1 MNTKLN
7 YSLRELA
14 QLAGVSKSTASRVI
28 SGNGYASPEV
38 KERVLRAAEEL
49 RYKPS
54 AVARAMVAKRTHNIG
69 VIVFR
74 DKLPIVS
81 HTLYGKIV
89 DEILMAAEELG
100 YSIFLKTD
108 REMSLRSMDYML
120 EQRVDGL
127 ILISRLRKNVIDYV
141 KNFNIPYLMVNGS
154 AEDPDVVHLVSN
166 DEAGGER
173 AAEHLHGCGHR
184 KFFIAAGPGEHR
196 SHSLR
201 LTGFL
206 RKLEDLGVPVPAGSR
221 QNRAERGAASPDT
234 ESADRGKMLPGLETE
249 RFDAEP
255 IDADPV
261 AAEFADAEGIAA
273 ESADAER
280 LAAGPADAA
289 VTVAESPESSF
300 DFGVRLME
308 RHYEAF
314 RAGGC
319 TALFGTNDMLA
330 LGAMKVLLERGVRVP
345 EEVAVM
351 GYDNTDL
358 SGMYHPSLTTV
369 SVDAAGIG
377 RDAVAILDRM
387 IGGEA
392 DVPRLI
398 EYESEVIV
406 RQSTTGEENAICS
419 GTGNM

>member
-1 MNTKLN
+1 MDTKLS

-28 SGNGYASPEV
+28 SGNGYASPDV
-38 KERVLRAAEEL
+38 RERVLKAAEEL
-49 RYKPS
+49 RYKPN
-54 AVARAMVAKRTHNIG
+54 AVARAMVAKRTYNIG

-89 DEILMAAEELG
+89 DEILMAAEDLG

-141 KNFNIPYLMVNGS
+141 KKFNIPYIMVNGS

-173 AAEHLHGCGHR
+173 AAEHLYDQGHR
-184 KFFIAAGPGEHR
+184 RFFIVAGPVEHR

-201 LTGFL
+201 LSGFL
-206 RKLEDLGVPVPAGSR
+206 NKLGSLDDGKRMITEEDKQSGQGSDGIVDETSTK
-221 QNRAERGAASPDT
+221 AEDASRI
-234 ESADRGKMLPGLETE
+234 S
-249 RFDAEP
+249 
-255 IDADPV
+255 I
-261 AAEFADAEGIAA
+261 
-273 ESADAER
+273 
-280 LAAGPADAA
+280 
-289 VTVAESPESSF
+289 VTVAESPDSSF
-300 DFGVRLME
+300 DSGVRLME
-308 RHYEAF
+308 ERYEEF
-314 RAGGC
+314 RSGSY
-319 TALFGTNDMLA
+319 TALFATNDMLA
-330 LGAMKVLLERGVRVP
+330 LGAMKVLLENGVHVP
-345 EEVAVM
+345 EDVSVM

-358 SGMYHPSLTTV
+358 GGMYHPALTTV
-369 SVDAAGIG
+369 SVDAAGLG

-387 IGGEA
+387 IGGEEN
-392 DVPRLI
+392 VPRLI
-398 EYESEVIV
+398 EYESEVIA
-406 RQSTTGEENAICS
+406 RRSTRGEGNGTCS
-419 GTGNM
+419 GIGNT